1 MISRISRIFSD
12 MNTEQSPL
20 RAEAV
25 ERLKTDLCAGCEP
38 QGARVI
44 YAGRNRLYTVA
55 LPDGTVACVKDFK
68 RAGLLKGI
76 IYGFFRDS
84 KAHRSFDNARRLLDM
99 GFDTPAPLGW
109 CETHKRLGLLDRAYY
124 ICEFR
129 PDVAETRCW
138 EEWPDRD
145 AFVDALGREMARL
158 FRAGV
163 LFEDFSPGN
172 VMYRREADGNYRFCY
187 VDVNRTRFGRHGRRK
202 LMTMFRRINI
212 VEAETGRL
220 ARATARALDENPD
233 RMERRALRVLRRFLF
248 SKDRVQKPLKR
259 FFRRLI
265 LPFA

>member
-1 MISRISRIFSD
+1 

-25 ERLKTDLCAGCEP
+25 QRLKTNLCAGREP
-38 QGARVI
+38 EGAQVI

-158 FRAGV
+158 FRVPWARRLRYIHLPALEPFLLAGCSTALGMSWKAGV
-163 LFEDFSPGN
+163 AAEVIGVVGGSIGERLYEAKIYLETADLLAWTVVIVAVSALFERLFLALL
-172 VMYRREADGNYRFCY
+172 RRGFA
-187 VDVNRTRFGRHGRRK
+187 
-202 LMTMFRRINI
+202 
-212 VEAETGRL
+212 
-220 ARATARALDENPD
+220 
-233 RMERRALRVLRRFLF
+233 ALRGGA
-248 SKDRVQKPLKR
+248 SG
-259 FFRRLI
+259 
-265 LPFA
+265 